1 MDTILALD
9 AGTTNVKAIL
19 VNSHGNVLARASAA
33 LAIQF
38 PRSGWVEQSAAEIWR
53 AVEQV
58 LEECIAQAA
67 GCEVL
72 ALGISNQRETVV
84 AWNRNSSEPVSPCIV
99 WQCQR
104 SAAICRKLRGQ
115 GLQETIRA
123 KTGLQVDPLFPSSKI
138 QWLLENRPD
147 LRQLAAAA
155 GDLCLGTV
163 DSWLVWKLTGGKE
176 FVTDLS
182 NASRTQLL
190 SLREGDW
197 DSELLALFGVPVSA
211 LPRVMGS
218 NEHFGIAVSRIGRP
232 VPRNS
237 PGRWRCVPKR
247 LADAVPG

>member
-1 MDTILALD
+1 MDAILALD

-58 LEECIAQAA
+58 LEECI
-67 GCEVL
+67 
-72 ALGISNQRETVV
+72 
-84 AWNRNSSEPVSPCIV
+84 
-99 WQCQR
+99 
-104 SAAICRKLRGQ
+104 
-115 GLQETIRA
+115 
-123 KTGLQVDPLFPSSKI
+123 
-138 QWLLENRPD
+138 
-147 LRQLAAAA
+147 
-155 GDLCLGTV
+155 
-163 DSWLVWKLTGGKE
+163 GGKD

-182 NASRTQLL
+182 NASRTQPL

-218 NEHFGIAVSRIGRP
+218 NEHFGIA
-232 VPRNS
+232 
-237 PGRWRCVPKR
+237 PGRHAQTPEV
-247 LADAVPG
+247 